1 MDVGFKQCVGT
12 MCIQDV
18 ALTTR
23 LDTCRN
29 DDASGAVIV
38 LGLVWPRHGK
48 GWPLSQVSRHILA
61 KFPHY

>member
-1 MDVGFKQCVGT
+1 
-12 MCIQDV
+12 MCTQDV

-38 LGLVWPRHGK
+38 LGLVWPWHGK
-48 GWPLSQVSRHILA
+48 GWPLSQGKRHILA

>member
-1 MDVGFKQCVGT
+1 MCQNHVYTGRGT
-12 MCIQDV
+12 DDQ
-18 ALTTR
+18 TR

-38 LGLVWPRHGK
+38 LGLVWPWHGK
-48 GWPLSQVSRHILA
+48 GWPLSQGKRHILA